1 MFSCFERT
9 LSRKGISMISLL
21 LDHQSWM
28 ISTFVVTGAMGETR
42 PDIIRIR
49 DGARANPR
57 MCACLLGVN
66 MMKNVCFSCFFYFR
80 VGAPTAM
87 IWLRSAPLIY
97 INIM

>member
-42 PDIIRIR
+42 PDIRSGAELEQIR
-49 DGARANPR
+49 GHALAFW
-57 MCACLLGVN
+57 V
-66 MMKNVCFSCFFYFR
+66 
-80 VGAPTAM
+80 
-87 IWLRSAPLIY
+87 
-97 INIM
+97 